1 MVVREK
7 ERGMA
12 TWRWVQN
19 RLQTEDKRMQESGVF
34 SKIRRKKSN
43 KVEEAELMSDDLL
56 TFLSSLHD
64 KSFFWQTGRKPID
77 SSIKDGLF

>member
-1 MVVREK
+1 MREK

-19 RLQTEDKRMQESGVF
+19 KLQTEEKRMQESGVF

-43 KVEEAELMSDDLL
+43 KVEAELMSDDLL

>member
-1 MVVREK
+1 VREK